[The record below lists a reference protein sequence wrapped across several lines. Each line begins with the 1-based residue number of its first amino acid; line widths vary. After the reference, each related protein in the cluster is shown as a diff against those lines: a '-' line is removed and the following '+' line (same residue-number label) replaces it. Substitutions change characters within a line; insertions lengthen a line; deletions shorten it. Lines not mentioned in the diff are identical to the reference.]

1 MHLIRGLSLIAFLV
15 APLGVATIVSAE
27 DTKAAAPDAT
37 KAKPTKA
44 QIEAM
49 LTKCSDEADAKG
61 LFVKFGKGAE
71 RKAYRREC
79 MTKLGVQPK

>member
-1 MHLIRGLSLIAFLV
+1 MNPIRGLSLVACLA
-15 APLGVATIVSAE
+15 APLAMATIASAE
-27 DTKAAAPDAT
+27 DIKPAATDAT
-37 KAKPTKA
+37 KSKPTKA

-61 LFVKFGKGAE
+61 LFVKSGKGAE

>member
-1 MHLIRGLSLIAFLV
+1 MNPIKILTLV
-15 APLGVATIVSAE
+15 ACLAAPLAATAAYAE
-27 DTKAAAPDAT
+27 DVKPVAATETA

-61 LFVKFGKGAE
+61 LFVKAGKGAA
-71 RKAYRREC
+71 RKAFRREC
-79 MTKLGVQPK
+79 MSKLGVEPK